1 MPARLLR
8 APACSLSF
16 CSAAVTDHLCTSAVP
31 RLQNQDLRLILK
43 QYLDGVSVNEEVMAG
58 TNSLL
63 VVNHKLKLNVPVG
76 SRRPAPATIVEA
88 AAVVSDVHRQG
99 VRM

>member
-1 MPARLLR
+1 M
-8 APACSLSF
+8 
-16 CSAAVTDHLCTSAVP
+16 P